1 MANEKFEPMGTI
13 SDIEIRLE
21 CLRLA
26 TEFGPEFERKDPLE
40 KAEKYFNWVKQ
51 ISSDNRK
58 DRSKKSLIAD
68 CKGKVEIRI
77 CGKSKRLNQSTI
89 GGT

>member
-13 SDIEIRLE
+13 SDIEIRLD
-21 CLRLA
+21 CLSLA

-58 DRSKKSLIAD
+58 TARKK
-68 CKGKVEIRI
+68 V
-77 CGKSKRLNQSTI
+77 
-89 GGT
+89 